1 MRYFTGQRGKS
12 RLQGHR
18 KRRRAPKISPRGAA
32 EVKIDW
38 LEYKTIRQYQTTA
51 DVLERLKNRSPLGFD
66 AGSVFG
72 NASGNGHGWLTKE
85 E

>member
-1 MRYFTGQRGKS
+1 M
-12 RLQGHR
+12 
-18 KRRRAPKISPRGAA
+18 
-32 EVKIDW
+32 KIDW

-72 NASGNGHGWLTKE
+72 NASENGHGWLTKE

>member
-1 MRYFTGQRGKS
+1 MGE
-12 RLQGHR
+12 
-18 KRRRAPKISPRGAA
+18 A

-51 DVLERLKNRSPLGFD
+51 DVLERLKDGGTRGFKRSSPFD
-66 AGSVFG
+66 
-72 NASGNGHGWLTKE
+72 NADGNGYGWLTKE

>member
-18 KRRRAPKISPRGAA
+18 KRRRVPRISPRGEA
-32 EVKIDW
+32 EIKIDW

-51 DVLERLKNRSPLGFD
+51 EVLERLKNRTPAGFD
-66 AGSVFG
+66 VGSVFD
-72 NASGNGHGWLTKE
+72 NADGNGHGWLTKE

>member
-18 KRRRAPKISPRGAA
+18 KRRRAPKISSRGGA

-51 DVLERLKNRSPLGFD
+51 DVLERLKNRSPRGFD
-66 AGSVFG
+66 VGSAFG
-72 NASGNGHGWLTKE
+72 DASENGHGWLTKE

>member
-18 KRRRAPKISPRGAA
+18 KRRRVPKVSPRAKA
-32 EVKIDW
+32 EAKIDW
-38 LEYKTIRQYQTTA
+38 MEYKTIRQYQTTA
-51 DVLERLKNRSPLGFD
+51 DVLERLKNRSPRGFD
-66 AGSVFG
+66 VGSAFG
-72 NASGNGHGWLTKE
+72 DASGNGHGWLTKE